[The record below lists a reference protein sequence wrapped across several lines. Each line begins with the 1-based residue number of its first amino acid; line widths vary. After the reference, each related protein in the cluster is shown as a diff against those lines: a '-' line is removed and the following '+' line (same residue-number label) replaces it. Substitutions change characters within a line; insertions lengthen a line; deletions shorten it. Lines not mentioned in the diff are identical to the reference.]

1 MIIAVFSFP
10 SFFGALY
17 RLPFEAIKPIILFQ
31 FLYSMLRLF
40 VLKATLVYTLFS
52 VTYGMNGQI
61 RLPDN
66 PESTGTPVAKPYKIL
81 TNGKQI
87 TIQSKHDIRSVM
99 VWTSSGHRI
108 IEQKEINAAS
118 YKFTISVNERVF
130 FMMLETVDGKRFTEK
145 IGVQ

>member
-1 MIIAVFSFP
+1 MRKP
-10 SFFGALY
+10 SG
-17 RLPFEAIKPIILFQ
+17 
-31 FLYSMLRLF
+31 
-40 VLKATLVYTLFS
+40 LKAIFIVSLLSINCFIH
-52 VTYGMNGQI
+52 GQVK
-61 RLPDN
+61 
-66 PESTGTPVAKPYKIL
+66 SPVLQNINAETKVKPYKVL

-87 TIQSKHDIRSVM
+87 TIQSKQDIRSVM

-118 YKFTISVNERVF
+118 YKFTISVNERIF